1 MISVDLTFMDNY
13 NNGWAGEGYQFE
25 GCQNLLSVIL
35 PKTLIENSDY
45 SDWFKDCP
53 KLEYVDFSGNENFT
67 EDVTPESLLLDMGIP
82 EDQIS
87 RITIKR

>member
-1 MISVDLTFMDNY
+1 MQQPKILVKHTRIEINNY
-13 NNGWAGEGYQFE
+13 EIG
-25 GCQNLLSVIL
+25 
-35 PKTLIENSDY
+35 
-45 SDWFKDCP
+45 DCP

-67 EDVTPESLLLDMGIP
+67 EDVTPESLLLNMGIP

>member
-25 GCQNLLSVIL
+25 GCQNLLSAIL

-45 SDWFKDCP
+45 LDWFKDCP
-53 KLEYVDFSGNENFT
+53 KLEYVYFSGNENFT